1 MSERVEKGQLTRH
14 RGQDEAHSIRAKATE
29 SQVRAGEGEEE
40 QRGSFMWEQLG
51 GEREGAERERGSED
65 KERGREK
72 TRREKEER
80 RQRERESTGR
90 ERKGRQGERTQRSG
104 GPQAFSASGGLIIER
119 EG

>member
-65 KERGREK
+65 KYAQKRQKAKCVRRGREK
-72 TRREKEER
+72 TRREGREKTR
-80 RQRERESTGR
+80 REYREREEGKTRR
-90 ERKGRQGERTQRSG
+90 EETRR
-104 GPQAFSASGGLIIER
+104 
-119 EG
+119 